1 MFTRKQRI
9 IVLSLVVLAAAFRIA
24 IVHYL
29 PNDSTDD
36 SLGYEQIARNLLE
49 HHVYSHVAEPPYTP
63 TLVRLPGYPLFLA
76 AIYSVFGHTNNTAV
90 RVVQA
95 LIDTGTCLL
104 VALLAWLWQP
114 DERRK
119 NSTAIAALALAAVNP
134 FTTIYAAT
142 ILTEVP
148 ATFLLVAAAVAGTLA
163 FREANLERELRWW
176 AIGGALISLGVLFRP
191 DLGLAAGAIGVTLVV
206 TRFFSAKTE
215 SDPERRRRSLQPA
228 HSIFSRIVLPG
239 AAFSLAFLLVLAPW
253 TIRNWRTL
261 HVFQPLAPLNANT
274 PGEFI
279 PLGYEHWLKT
289 WMTDGDYLDDMLWDL
304 DKNQIDVD
312 ELPDSAFDS
321 QAEHDRV
328 SDLFDQYNGPEDEP
342 ASDNEAARPA
352 SSPPPPSSSPAQSAN
367 KTQPARNSGD
377 ENSEDTDEAD
387 QENQTNKEPKMGA
400 MTPEIDAAFGQIAN
414 ERIARH
420 PFRYYVLLPLR
431 RAHSLWFNTHSDY
444 YPFTGNALPLNNPD
458 NSPSQNFWLPVF
470 AALVAIYTVLGV
482 GGFVWLAMNAGADG
496 RLWVV
501 LVALIFATRLALFS
515 MAVSVEPRYVVEFFP
530 FLFAAGGLAFV
541 RFTERFRRTKD
552 A

>member
-1 MFTRKQRI
+1 MFTRKQLI
-9 IVLSLVVLAAAFRIA
+9 TVLLLVVLAAAFRIA

-29 PNDSTDD
+29 PNDTTDD
-36 SLGYEQIARNLLE
+36 SLGYEQIARNVLE
-49 HHVYSHVAEPPYTP
+49 RHVYTNYAEPPYTP

-90 RVVQA
+90 RIVQA
-95 LIDTGTCLL
+95 LLDTGTCLL
-104 VALLAWLWQP
+104 VAVLAWLWQP

-119 NSTAIAALALAAVNP
+119 TRTAIAALTLAAINP
-134 FTTIYAAT
+134 FTTIYAAL

-148 ATFLLVAAAVAGTLA
+148 ATFLIVAACITTTLA
-163 FREANLERELRWW
+163 FRAEKLEQELRWW
-176 AIGGALISLGVLFRP
+176 AISGALISVGVLFRP
-191 DLGLAAGAIGVTLVV
+191 DLGLVAASVGITLIVV
-206 TRFFSAKTE
+206 RFFGAKAE
-215 SDPERRRRSLQPA
+215 NDPERRRRLLRPA
-228 HSIFSRIVLPG
+228 HSIFGRILLPG
-239 AAFSLAFLLVLAPW
+239 AVFTAGFVLVLAPW

-261 HVFQPLAPLNANT
+261 HVFQPLAPRNAGL
-274 PGEFI
+274 PGEFT

-289 WMTDGDYLDDMLWDL
+289 WMTDGDYLDDLLWDL

-321 QAEHDRV
+321 QSEHDRV
-328 SDLFDQYNGPEDEP
+328 SDLFDQYNGPEDEN
-342 ASDNEAARPA
+342 ASGNEAPKPA
-352 SSPPPPSSSPAQSAN
+352 SSPSP
-367 KTQPARNSGD
+367 PARDSGT
-377 ENSEDTDEAD
+377 ENNEETDEAD
-387 QENQTNKEPKMGA
+387 QESDANKEQPEKVGT

-431 RAHSLWFNTHSDY
+431 RAHSLWFNTHSDF

-458 NSPSQNFWLPVF
+458 NSPSQHFWLPVF
-470 AALVAIYTVLGV
+470 AVLVAIYTILGV
-482 GGFVWLAMNAGADG
+482 GGFVLLVMNGGPDG
-496 RLWVV
+496 QRWVW

-530 FLFAAGGLAFV
+530 FLFAAGGIALV
-541 RFTERFRRTKD
+541 ELSGRLRRTRN